1 MQRIQLRVMVIGVL
15 VAVAGGTAACD
26 GADPFGPGSTELLSS
41 AATNAAA
48 HVSPPASP
56 VTMTFDKVFMPAQ
69 GSETFLVWH
78 GTATLG
84 GVSAPLVS
92 SIDLTLPGT
101 RWAGPTLYATV
112 RWEVT
117 GDLETVIETVGV
129 VNFNNGIVRTNG
141 QVVSGP
147 YAGSRVHQQGQLV
160 GLDASG
166 FLRIHPATGS

>member
-1 MQRIQLRVMVIGVL
+1 MQRIQLRVTVIGVL
-15 VAVAGGTAACD
+15 IAVAGGTAGCD
-26 GADPFGPGSTELLSS
+26 GADPLGPGSTELLSS

-56 VTMTFDKVFMPAQ
+56 VPVAFDKVFMPGQ
-69 GSETFLVWH
+69 SSETLLVWH

-84 GVSAPLVS
+84 GVSAFLVS

-101 RWAGPTLYATV
+101 RSAGSTLHATV
-112 RWEVT
+112 RWVVT
-117 GDLETVIETVGV
+117 GDLELEMETVGV

-141 QVVSGP
+141 QVVSGA
-147 YAGSRVHQQGQLV
+147 YAGSQVHQQGQLV

-166 FLRIHPATGS
+166 FLRIHPATVK

>member
-1 MQRIQLRVMVIGVL
+1 MQRIQLRVMVLGVL

-56 VTMTFDKVFMPAQ
+56 VTMAFDKVFMPAQ
-69 GSETFLVWH
+69 GSATLLVWH
-78 GTATLG
+78 GTATVN
-84 GVSAPLVS
+84 GVSAFLES
-92 SIDLTLPGT
+92 SIDLTAPGT

-112 RWEVT
+112 RWKVT

-141 QVVSGP
+141 QVVSGA
-147 YAGSRVHQQGQLV
+147 YAGSQVYQQGQLV

-166 FLRIHPATGS
+166 FLRIQPATGS